1 MTKKQVDNFRE
12 GKVTP
17 CCELSAEV
25 SKRRKKIP
33 ELKYRVL
40 LKGAKYPNDVFTIK
54 LPIEGE
60 CVPVIVY
67 YYYVLL

>member
-17 CCELSAEV
+17 YCELSAEV

-33 ELKYRVL
+33 ELKHRVF

-54 LPIEGE
+54 LPIEGK
-60 CVPVIVY
+60 CVIVY
-67 YYYVLL
+67 SYYVL